1 MFKSQFAKI
10 SLVAAA
16 VGCAWTGA
24 TSWAQRERTFEGTW
38 INLFEGSSF
47 FEGTS
52 FAEACGQSFYR
63 RASWLEFYPD
73 RHSQTWRDIDLARRM
88 RPGRFI
94 SEHGEWPVTA
104 YRLKFVGRRHASE
117 LLGLAPV
124 LGIGYG
130 HLSSFGSE
138 VVVEKLIAI
147 EELPEAQCDVR

>member
-1 MFKSQFAKI
+1 M
-10 SLVAAA
+10 
-16 VGCAWTGA
+16 
-24 TSWAQRERTFEGTW
+24 EGTW

-47 FEGTS
+47 FEGKS
-52 FAEACGQSFYR
+52 LAEACSHAFRHAPWLSFHLDPR
-63 RASWLEFYPD
+63 SN
-73 RHSQTWRDIDLARRM
+73 TWRDIEMASRT

-104 YRLKFVGRRHASE
+104 YKLKFVGRRHVSE

-124 LGIGYG
+124 LGVGYG

-147 EELPEAQCDVR
+147 EEIPAARCDVR